1 MTVEQSALFSPY
13 KIRETTLPNRIV
25 LAPMMQCKAID
36 GFASDWHFAHFSKF
50 ALGGFGT
57 VMTEAIAVEPR
68 GRITYGDLGLWS
80 DEFIPDLKR
89 MTDFIHAQGALAAI
103 QLAHAGRKACW

>member
-13 KIRETTLPNRIV
+13 TIRETTLPNRIV

-68 GRITYGDLGLWS
+68 GRITCLRGLGS
-80 DEFIPDLKR
+80 ITSASIPCS
-89 MTDFIHAQGALAAI
+89 AA
-103 QLAHAGRKACW
+103 